1 MDLALTAA
9 LELRADLIFM
19 ITDGTPSVRQGR
31 KSEEDKRWRQRVE
44 RFEKDWARFE
54 SSQKGQKLLAEYE
67 KERSVW
73 RAERDRVIAEREA
86 RGLPPVVREGG
97 SRGAPS
103 KPGPSRP
110 SRPTRYYD
118 LDEVI
123 KYVRSR
129 ARVLYES
136 AGTDLPTLNVVGYSP
151 NARGSAVIA
160 ALAKTFPDGTHREMS
175 TFDASRVE

>member
-1 MDLALTAA
+1 MDS
-9 LELRADLIFM
+9 RK
-19 ITDGTPSVRQGR
+19 QGEVACR
-31 KSEEDKRWRQRVE
+31 GE

-129 ARVLYES
+129 ARVLHES